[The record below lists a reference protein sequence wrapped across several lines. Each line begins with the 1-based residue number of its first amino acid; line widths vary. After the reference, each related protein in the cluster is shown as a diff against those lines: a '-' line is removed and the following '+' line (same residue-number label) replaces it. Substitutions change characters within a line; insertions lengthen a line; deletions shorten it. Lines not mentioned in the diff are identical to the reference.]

1 MKIKLGIS
9 LLLAFLIILFVT
21 QNTEVVQ
28 VTFLAWS
35 VQVSLVL
42 LVFIMLWV
50 GMVLGWLLNS
60 YLRFSRA
67 RKRKLAENPPV
78 EDTPVQEQVE
88 QSSQAEDAPVV
99 AEEKQEV

>member
-9 LLLAFLIILFVT
+9 ALLAFLVFVFVT

-35 VQVSLVL
+35 VQISLVL

-50 GMVLGWLLNS
+50 GMVIGWLLNS

-67 RKRKLAENPPV
+67 RKRQLAENPPV
-78 EDTPVQEQVE
+78 ESPPIQQQVE
-88 QSSQAEDAPVV
+88 ESAQAEEAPVV
-99 AEEKQEV
+99 TEEKQEV